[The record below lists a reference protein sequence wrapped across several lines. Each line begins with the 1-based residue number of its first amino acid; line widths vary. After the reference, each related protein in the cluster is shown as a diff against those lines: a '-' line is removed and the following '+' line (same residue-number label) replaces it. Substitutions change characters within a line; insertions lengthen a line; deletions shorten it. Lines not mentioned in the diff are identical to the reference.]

1 MVAGGGRRGWRGER
15 RGTRD
20 AGAGREAVKENN
32 RTREEIDCRFLFT
45 SFCLFLFVYLA
56 V

>member
-32 RTREEIDCRFLFT
+32 RELRRKLTAVSYSLLSAC
-45 SFCLFLFVYLA
+45 FCLFI
-56 V
+56 